1 MKYFLSVLL
10 CILLALICVVRVNA
24 APPAQDQ
31 RHLTIYQIMVA
42 SFIHDPAGAPGYT
55 SMWGPDGHT
64 KNGNLKGITA
74 SLDHI
79 KSLGAN
85 AIWLTPIF
93 DSSKSQIED
102 KLKATGY
109 FANDFFSID
118 PHFGTEAD
126 FRELVAEAHAR
137 GM

>member
-64 KNGNLKGITA
+64 KNGNLKGIGTLVEGLPA
-74 SLDHI
+74 QEVIDRLSGITCGFKNTSCPDQL
-79 KSLGAN
+79 AC
-85 AIWLTPIF
+85 A
-93 DSSKSQIED
+93 
-102 KLKATGY
+102 LK
-109 FANDFFSID
+109 
-118 PHFGTEAD
+118 EA
-126 FRELVAEAHAR
+126 LI
-137 GM
+137 